1 MSHKVVTERMVYMV
15 TEYEFYEEL
24 KDAVENG
31 LRNDIEN
38 LSVRI
43 IERREFEKTDFKLC
57 LAVLCGSVVE
67 LRVMADEWYDPAAQK
82 FDFSG
87 LLSKIRDALDKIYD
101 RYGLTGSEPGKF
113 IFNLSN
119 GTQIAIV
126 SYCDDIRRMYHSLI
140 ASRPH
145 R

>member
-1 MSHKVVTERMVYMV
+1 MV
-15 TEYEFYEEL
+15 TEYDFYEEL
-24 KDAVENG
+24 KDAVVKG
-31 LRNDIEN
+31 LSGEIEN
-38 LSVRI
+38 LRVKI

-67 LRVMADEWYDPAAQK
+67 LRVMADEWYDPATQK

-87 LLSKIRDALDKIYD
+87 LILKIRDALNKIYD
-101 RYGLTGSEPGKF
+101 RYGLTGSEPAKF

-119 GTQIAIV
+119 GTQIEIV
-126 SYCDDIRRMYHSLI
+126 SYCDDIRRMYQSLI

>member
-1 MSHKVVTERMVYMV
+1 MTKYS
-15 TEYEFYEEL
+15 YEFYEEL
-24 KDAVENG
+24 KDSVEKDM
-31 LRNDIEN
+31 RDEIEN
-38 LSVRI
+38 LRVKI

-87 LLSKIRDALDKIYD
+87 LISKIRDALDKIYD
-101 RYGLTGSEPGKF
+101 RYGIAGSEPAKF

-119 GTQIAIV
+119 GTQIEIV
-126 SYCDDIRRMYHSLI
+126 SYCDDIRRMYQSLI

>member
-1 MSHKVVTERMVYMV
+1 MI

-24 KDAVENG
+24 KDAVEKDM
-31 LRNDIEN
+31 REEIEN
-38 LSVRI
+38 LRVKI

-67 LRVMADEWYDPAAQK
+67 LRVKADEWYDPAAQR
-82 FDFSG
+82 FDFTV
-87 LLSKIRDALDKIYD
+87 LISKIRDALDKIYD
-101 RYGLTGSEPGKF
+101 RYGITGSEPGKF

-119 GTQIAIV
+119 GTQIEIV
-126 SYCDDIRRMYHSLI
+126 SYCDDIRRMYQSLI

>member
-1 MSHKVVTERMVYMV
+1 MI

-24 KDAVENG
+24 KDSVEKDM
-31 LRNDIEN
+31 RDEIEN
-38 LSVRI
+38 LRVKI

-87 LLSKIRDALDKIYD
+87 LISKIRDALDKIYD
-101 RYGLTGSEPGKF
+101 RYGIAGSEPAKF

-119 GTQIAIV
+119 GTQIEIV
-126 SYCDDIRRMYHSLI
+126 SYCDDIRRMYQSLI

>member
-1 MSHKVVTERMVYMV
+1 MI

-24 KDAVENG
+24 KDSVEKDM
-31 LRNDIEN
+31 RDEIEN
-38 LSVRI
+38 LRVKI
-43 IERREFEKTDFKLC
+43 IERREFEKSDFKLC

-87 LLSKIRDALDKIYD
+87 LISKIRDALDKIYD
-101 RYGLTGSEPGKF
+101 RYGIAGSEPAKF

-119 GTQIAIV
+119 GTQIEIV
-126 SYCDDIRRMYHSLI
+126 SYCDDIRRMYQSLI

>member
-1 MSHKVVTERMVYMV
+1 MI

-24 KDAVENG
+24 KDSVEK
-31 LRNDIEN
+31 DMSDEIEN
-38 LSVRI
+38 LRVKI

-87 LLSKIRDALDKIYD
+87 LISKIRDALDKIYD
-101 RYGLTGSEPGKF
+101 RYGIAGSEPAKF

-119 GTQIAIV
+119 GTQIEIV
-126 SYCDDIRRMYHSLI
+126 SYCDDIRRMYQSLI